1 MKKHLQI
8 FSKGF
13 VMGIAEIVP
22 GVSASTLAL
31 VMKIYF
37 DFISFL
43 YQISNFLKEALL
55 FLIFKSN
62 LEKLKSVFKEID
74 LKFGVFLFLG
84 MLLAIVSF
92 SNLMSYL
99 LHNYRE
105 YVLAFFFGL
114 VLASVS
120 VPWKEI
126 KEKGFKEVMLVI
138 ISFVIFFLLLS
149 LRPYEMMQA
158 PSPFYFFFGGAI
170 AICAM
175 VLPGVSGSFVFLM
188 LGLYEFIVNYISN
201 FSRFVFEP
209 SEVLSILGVFL
220 GIVFG
225 FSIFVRILK
234 NALQNHSSVIFAVL
248 TGIILASLRVLWPYS
263 EASILSEILSLSLVV
278 LLGFGVVSFLKKLG

>member
-1 MKKHLQI
+1 
-8 FSKGF
+8 
-13 VMGIAEIVP
+13 MGIAEIVP

-99 LHNYRE
+99 LDNYRE

-120 VPWKEI
+120 VPWREI
-126 KEKGFKEVMLVI
+126 KEKNFREVMLVI

-149 LRPYEMMQA
+149 LKPYEMMQA
-158 PSPFYFFFGGAI
+158 PSPFYFFFGGSI

-175 VLPGVSGSFVFLM
+175 VLPGISGSFVFLM

-201 FSRFVFEP
+201 FARFVFDT

-248 TGIILASLRVLWPYS
+248 TGIILASLRVLWPYA
-263 EASILSEILSLSLVV
+263 ETSILLVNRTRATF
-278 LLGFGVVSFLKKLG
+278 LKAEFGFFGVVV